1 MESGDIPAMVFWSLP
16 LSLLVYFTFRG
27 LLRRIVFASAP
38 ISYLVLTL
46 TGAVLG
52 IASTAIALL
61 FLGGWIFAFGFPVLY
76 CWVIGGALAGITASL
91 LSTPSR
97 WPVAF
102 ALSVAFVL
110 LAMFAFP
117 RLESYANSP
126 EPQVRVTL
134 KPGLSPQDEQRF
146 WTEVIANPDKSENGL
161 LEGVSGG
168 AVGGHENGSAIFIV
182 TLRRHLSDG
191 DVASVLT
198 KLRSSPLV
206 HDVRQLST
214 ND

>member
-1 MESGDIPAMVFWSLP
+1 
-16 LSLLVYFTFRG
+16 
-27 LLRRIVFASAP
+27 
-38 ISYLVLTL
+38 
-46 TGAVLG
+46 
-52 IASTAIALL
+52 
-61 FLGGWIFAFGFPVLY
+61 
-76 CWVIGGALAGITASL
+76 
-91 LSTPSR
+91 
-97 WPVAF
+97 AF
-102 ALSVAFVL
+102 ALGVALVL
-110 LAMFAFP
+110 LAMFGFP

-134 KPGLSPQDEQRF
+134 KPGLTPQDEQRF
-146 WTEVIANPDKSENGL
+146 WTEVIANSDKSRENGL